1 MSLKYEGLRAGLIA
15 GIIIGLAYSTKS
27 GRASLAVGI
36 FLLGVLLAY
45 ALNWYYNSRVEKVE
59 DERTELIST
68 KSTGN
73 AFAVMSILLFA
84 EYLWE
89 YSKGNTEI
97 AMKLLIPLALGAIVL
112 LISQYRYER
121 VM

>member
-1 MSLKYEGLRAGLIA
+1 MRPSYESLLALLTV

-36 FLLGVLLAY
+36 FLLGILLAH
-45 ALNWYYNSRVEKVE
+45 ALNWYYNFKVEKIE
-59 DERTELIST
+59 DERTELIGT
-68 KSTGN
+68 KSTRN
-73 AFAVMSILLFA
+73 AFAVMSIVLFA

-89 YSKGNTEI
+89 YSSGNSEI
-97 AMKLLIPLALGAIVL
+97 AMKLLIPLAFGVMVL
-112 LISQYRYER
+112 VISQYYYEK